1 MPEFSRSEFLKL
13 AGVGLAG
20 MAVPF
25 PALGDSVQSQ
35 AASGKATE
43 EQIKTALKLA
53 NLSFNDDEVKEMVD
67 SVNSFGEWWPPLREA
82 TSDAGFMGMAY
93 RIYGGPPAGMRP
105 PQTTIYAVPRTVKR
119 PQKDEDLAFMEIGD
133 LTALI
138 RSKQVT
144 STDLTKLY
152 LARLKTYGPK
162 LKCVVTLT
170 EERALAKAAE
180 IDKLIAEGRI
190 LGPLAGIPFGVKD
203 LFDAQG
209 TPSTWGIRTRRD
221 HVATEDSDVVKLLD
235 QAGAVLVAKLSLGAL
250 AMGDVWFEGRTESP
264 WDKNIGSSGSSAGS
278 GSAVAAGLV
287 AFAIG
292 TETNGSIVSPS
303 HNCRVTGLRPS
314 FGSISRAGAMAL
326 CWSLDKVG
334 PICRTAEDCATVFAA
349 LCRNMGTDPSNI
361 ERDFIYRQTSKLDEF
376 KWGYMVF
383 REEDLEKPLDDA
395 NRPWLKVLR
404 EAGVDPTP
412 FYMPEYP
419 EAINAI
425 LFAECSAAF
434 EEFTRSAD
442 IQDLESYSSWPE
454 TFRSGRLIPAVEYIQ
469 ADRFR
474 PILRDIYL
482 EVLSP
487 FEIVIAD
494 DRLYPRLI
502 GLNATGIPQT
512 LIPAGVDAR
521 GRARSFSLVSK
532 PFEEGKM
539 LAAAQALQNKLG
551 FHKLR
556 PDMSIWA

>member
-1 MPEFSRSEFLKL
+1 MSEFSRSEFLKL

-20 MAVPF
+20 MAVPL
-25 PALGDSVQSQ
+25 PALAGSAKDQI
-35 AASGKATE
+35 APGKATE

-67 SVNSFGEWWPPLREA
+67 SVTSFGEWWPPLREVTA
-82 TSDAGFMGMAY
+82 DAGFMGMAY
-93 RIYGGPPAGMRP
+93 RVQGGPPAVLKAA
-105 PQTTIYAVPRTVKR
+105 QATAYTAPRTVKR
-119 PQKDEDLAFMEIGD
+119 PAKDEDLAFMEVLD
-133 LTALI
+133 LASLI
-138 RSKQVT
+138 HSKQVT
-144 STDLTKLY
+144 STELTKIF
-152 LARLKTYGPK
+152 LARLKKYGPK
-162 LKCVVTLT
+162 LRCVVTLT
-170 EERALAKAAE
+170 EQRALAKAAQ
-180 IDKLIAEGRI
+180 IDELIAKGRAV
-190 LGPLAGIPFGVKD
+190 GPLAGIPYGVKD
-203 LFDAQG
+203 LFDARD

-221 HVATEDSDVVKLLD
+221 HMATDDSDVVKLLD
-235 QAGAVLVAKLSLGAL
+235 KAGAVLVAKLSLGAL

-278 GSAVAAGLV
+278 ASAVSAGLV
-287 AFAIG
+287 PFAIG

-303 HNCRVTGLRPS
+303 HNCRLTGFRPT
-314 FGSISRAGAMAL
+314 FGSISRTGAMAL

-334 PICRTAEDCATVFAA
+334 PICRTSEDCAAVFVE

-361 ERDFIYRQTSKLDEF
+361 DRDFTYRQTSKLDEF

-395 NRPWLKVLR
+395 NRPWLRVLR
-404 EAGVDPTP
+404 AAGVDPTP

-434 EEFTRSAD
+434 EEFTRSAE

-474 PILRDIYL
+474 PILRDLYL

-487 FEIVIAD
+487 YEVVVAD

-502 GLNATGIPQT
+502 GLNTTGIPQT
-512 LIPAGVDAR
+512 LIPAGVDGR
-521 GRARSFSLVSK
+521 GRPRSLSLVSK

-539 LAAAQALQNKLG
+539 LAAGQALQDKLG

-556 PDMSIWA
+556 PDMTIWE